1 MPCWLGSNPN
11 GPSSNPY
18 GLPTRHMSAND
29 MSVQRP
35 TSRYVATCRDISPT
49 CRMTC
54 RDISKCVIFKYAD
67 ICHVKQH
74 VGATICREMSRD
86 VADISIDM
94 SRHFTTCRDISRMDI
109 VHRLIKLVL
118 IHKNTYGSDKLKCAL
133 PGFWRRHTPHL
144 NPYQPGF

>member
-1 MPCWLGSNPN
+1 MVVTGGW
-11 GPSSNPY
+11 Y
-18 GLPTRHMSAND
+18 GAVSGETMCHMSAND

-74 VGATICREMSRD
+74 VGATICRDMSRD

-94 SRHFTTCRDISRMDI
+94 SRHVATCRDMSRHVVPHVAISVDMPRFNGH
-109 VHRLIKLVL
+109 VGA
-118 IHKNTYGSDKLKCAL
+118 T
-133 PGFWRRHTPHL
+133 
-144 NPYQPGF
+144 